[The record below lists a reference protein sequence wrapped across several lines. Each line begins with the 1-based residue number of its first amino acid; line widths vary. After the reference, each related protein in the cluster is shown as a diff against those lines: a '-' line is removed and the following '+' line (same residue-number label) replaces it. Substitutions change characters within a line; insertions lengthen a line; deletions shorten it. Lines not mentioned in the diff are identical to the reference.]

1 MDKERLIQIVTEE
14 VQKELAGKGKV
25 APSSRP
31 PQRGETLPSAAGTK
45 RMLVNEEMM
54 LKVAKEGCKELR
66 VPKDAIITPFARDRA
81 LEFRIK
87 IIKE

>member
-1 MDKERLIQIVTEE
+1 MDKEKLIQIVTEE
-14 VQKELAGKGKV
+14 VQKELAGKGK
-25 APSSRP
+25 ATPPS
-31 PQRGETLPSAAGTK
+31 GTK
-45 RMLVNEEMM
+45 KMLVNEEVM
-54 LKVAKEGCKELR
+54 LKVAKEGCKELK

>member
-14 VQKELAGKGKV
+14 VQKELAGKVKV
-25 APSSRP
+25 THSS
-31 PQRGETLPSAAGTK
+31 GAK
-45 RMLVNEEMM
+45 KMLVDEEVM
-54 LKVAKEGCKELR
+54 LKAAKEGCHELK

>member
-14 VQKELAGKGKV
+14 VQKELAGKGKAAPPTGKKMLITEDEMLQV
-25 APSSRP
+25 AK
-31 PQRGETLPSAAGTK
+31 RGE
-45 RMLVNEEMM
+45 
-54 LKVAKEGCKELR
+54 KELR

>member
-14 VQKELAGKGKV
+14 VQKELASKGKV
-25 APSSRP
+25 IPPSGP
-31 PQRGETLPSAAGTK
+31 K
-45 RMLVNEEMM
+45 KMLVNEEVM
-54 LKVAKEGCKELR
+54 LKAAKQGCKELR
-66 VPKDAIITPFARDRA
+66 VPRDAIITPFARDRA

>member
-14 VQKELAGKGKV
+14 VQKELAVKGKV
-25 APSSRP
+25 AP
-31 PQRGETLPSAAGTK
+31 PSGTK
-45 RMLVNEEMM
+45 KMLVNEEVM
-54 LKVAKEGCKELR
+54 LRAAKEGCKELR

>member
-25 APSSRP
+25 ASL
-31 PQRGETLPSAAGTK
+31 GGTK
-45 RMLVNEEMM
+45 KMLVNEEVM
-54 LKVAKEGCKELR
+54 LKAAKQGCKELR

>member
-1 MDKERLIQIVTEE
+1 MDKEKLIQIVTEE

-25 APSSRP
+25 TSPR
-31 PQRGETLPSAAGTK
+31 GTK
-45 RMLVNEEMM
+45 RMLVNEEVM
-54 LKVAKEGCKELR
+54 LKAAKQGCKELR
-66 VPKDAIITPFARDRA
+66 VPRDAIITPFARDRA

>member
-1 MDKERLIQIVTEE
+1 MDKEKLIQIVTEE

-25 APSSRP
+25 APPSRS
-31 PQRGETLPSAAGTK
+31 PQGGEILPLASGTK
-45 RMLVNEEMM
+45 KMLVNEEVM
-54 LKVAKEGCKELR
+54 LRAAKQGCKELK

-87 IIKE
+87 IIKG

>member
-25 APSSRP
+25 APPHP
-31 PQRGETLPSAAGTK
+31 PQRGETSPVAGRTK
-45 RMLVNEEMM
+45 KMLITEEEM
-54 LKVAKEGCKELR
+54 LQVAKRGEKELR

>member
-1 MDKERLIQIVTEE
+1 MDRERLIQIVTEE

-25 APSSRP
+25 APSS
-31 PQRGETLPSAAGTK
+31 GTK
-45 RMLVNEEMM
+45 KMLVNEEMM
-54 LKVAKEGCKELR
+54 LKAAKQGSKELK

>member
-1 MDKERLIQIVTEE
+1 MAPVPPVTPEVKEMDKERLIQIVTEE

-25 APSSRP
+25 APLS
-31 PQRGETLPSAAGTK
+31 GTK
-45 RMLVNEEMM
+45 KMLVNEEVM
-54 LKVAKEGCKELR
+54 LKAAKEGCKELR
-66 VPKDAIITPFARDRA
+66 VPRDAIITPFARDRA

>member
-25 APSSRP
+25 IPPSGP
-31 PQRGETLPSAAGTK
+31 K
-45 RMLVNEEMM
+45 KMLVNEEVM
-54 LKVAKEGCKELR
+54 LKAAKQGCKELR
-66 VPKDAIITPFARDRA
+66 VPRDAIITPFARDRA

>member
-1 MDKERLIQIVTEE
+1 MDRERLIQIVTEE
-14 VQKELAGKGKV
+14 VQKELSGKREV
-25 APSSRP
+25 APSGKA
-31 PQRGETLPSAAGTK
+31 Q
-45 RMLVNEEMM
+45 RMLVNEETM
-54 LKVAKEGCKELR
+54 LKAAKEGCKELK

>member
-1 MDKERLIQIVTEE
+1 VDKEKLIQVVTEE

-25 APSSRP
+25 APP
-31 PQRGETLPSAAGTK
+31 TGKKMLITEEEMLQVAKRGE
-45 RMLVNEEMM
+45 
-54 LKVAKEGCKELR
+54 KELR

>member
-25 APSSRP
+25 APSPR
-31 PQRGETLPSAAGTK
+31 K
-45 RMLVNEEMM
+45 RMLINEEVM
-54 LKVAKEGCKELR
+54 LKAAKEGCKELR

>member
-1 MDKERLIQIVTEE
+1 MDKEKLIQIVTEE
-14 VQKELAGKGKV
+14 VQKELAGKEKV
-25 APSSRP
+25 VPSS
-31 PQRGETLPSAAGTK
+31 GTK
-45 RMLVNEEMM
+45 KMLVNEEVM
-54 LKVAKEGCKELR
+54 LKAVKQGCKELK

>member
-1 MDKERLIQIVTEE
+1 
-14 VQKELAGKGKV
+14 
-25 APSSRP
+25 
-31 PQRGETLPSAAGTK
+31 LPSAPRTK
-45 RMLVNEEMM
+45 KMLVNEEVM
-54 LKVAKEGCKELR
+54 LKVAKEGCKELK

>member
-1 MDKERLIQIVTEE
+1 MDRERLIQIVTEE
-14 VQKELAGKGKV
+14 VQKELSGKREVVPSGK
-25 APSSRP
+25 A
-31 PQRGETLPSAAGTK
+31 Q
-45 RMLVNEEMM
+45 RMLVNEETM
-54 LKVAKEGCKELR
+54 LKAAKEGCKELK

>member
-14 VQKELAGKGKV
+14 VQKELAGKGKM
-25 APSSRP
+25 AP
-31 PQRGETLPSAAGTK
+31 PSGTK
-45 RMLVNEEMM
+45 RMLVNEEVM
-54 LKVAKEGCKELR
+54 LRAAKQGCKELR